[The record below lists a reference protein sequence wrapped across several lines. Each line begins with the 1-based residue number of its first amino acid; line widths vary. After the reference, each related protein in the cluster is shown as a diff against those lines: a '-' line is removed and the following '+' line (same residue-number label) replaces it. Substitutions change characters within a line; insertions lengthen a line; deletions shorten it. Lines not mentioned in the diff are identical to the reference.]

1 MYISNIHIYTD
12 LTAIVTLSRECE
24 VCLSAV
30 DDHFR
35 TVYSRLDFLASLDP
49 YFMIVYQ
56 DIFESVCGL
65 VRRISQL
72 GIALHRVRD
81 VEALSSL

>member
-1 MYISNIHIYTD
+1 MYNGIDIYMG
-12 LTAIVTLSRECE
+12 RG
-24 VCLSAV
+24 
-30 DDHFR
+30 
-35 TVYSRLDFLASLDP
+35 
-49 YFMIVYQ
+49 
-56 DIFESVCGL
+56 GL